1 MRYPQTHPFN
11 NLSLQTAA
19 HKRHFN
25 KMSHAQTHKADKN
38 ILNTSSGKWRTPF
51 TSRITSADSSGWFM
65 CLVQHIMSH
74 SVFIVSDGMDSL
86 WLSTMKQCFFGG
98 GSGCGCDPP
107 CFLFSRR
114 TGEGRVWCY
123 CESCCLEERFRI
135 SEVDDNENPASPRLP
150 CSMNSCL
157 SRYWNLFCVCFSFF
171 FFLFARQTPGH
182 VAFVV
187 TRSVIPPPPE
197 IITALSF

>member
-1 MRYPQTHPFN
+1 MEDAVHKPN
-11 NLSLQTAA
+11 N
-19 HKRHFN
+19 KRRFVRMIYVSCPTYHVTFC
-25 KMSHAQTHKADKN
+25 
-38 ILNTSSGKWRTPF
+38 IYCL
-51 TSRITSADSSGWFM
+51 GWYGQPVA
-65 CLVQHIMSH
+65 LHNET
-74 SVFIVSDGMDSL
+74 VFFL
-86 WLSTMKQCFFGG
+86 G

-135 SEVDDNENPASPRLP
+135 SEVDDNENPASPPLH